1 MSLINRMLR
10 DLSARQ
16 PGPGPGGVMT
26 GIQLPQEQRPRGGV
40 LGRLGMLAL
49 LVVAFTGLL
58 WIVFGPRTV
67 KIPQP
72 RGLPA
77 GAAVASE
84 ASVPEAAAPAAAP
97 TLQMDTRLAQAPPA
111 SPAPEPAPQQAA
123 PPPVK
128 PATPVRARAPRT
140 PAAAPKPA
148 AEPALSGEVLYARAR
163 RALERGDEAAAEA
176 ALVEALAAKPDLHYA
191 REDLGNLYVRRGRFD
206 DAERTLRAGIDSDP
220 SFVGYRR
227 LAARVEL
234 ARDRPAAAVEVLLRD
249 APPVERD
256 VDYHALMASA
266 YQRIGRHEEASRGYR
281 ELARVQPDEA
291 NWYAGYGLSRDALE
305 DVAGARGAYARARQL
320 GGLDPRVL
328 EHINQRTA
336 ALQAGG

>member
-97 TLQMDTRLAQAPPA
+97 TLQMDTRLARQTGLGGAHEAPGRA
-111 SPAPEPAPQQAA
+111 W
-123 PPPVK
+123 PP
-128 PATPVRARAPRT
+128 RH
-140 PAAAPKPA
+140 
-148 AEPALSGEVLYARAR
+148 
-163 RALERGDEAAAEA
+163 
-176 ALVEALAAKPDLHYA
+176 ALV
-191 REDLGNLYVRRGRFD
+191 
-206 DAERTLRAGIDSDP
+206 
-220 SFVGYRR
+220 
-227 LAARVEL
+227 
-234 ARDRPAAAVEVLLRD
+234 
-249 APPVERD
+249 
-256 VDYHALMASA
+256 
-266 YQRIGRHEEASRGYR
+266 
-281 ELARVQPDEA
+281 
-291 NWYAGYGLSRDALE
+291 
-305 DVAGARGAYARARQL
+305 ARGAHQ
-320 GGLDPRVL
+320 GLLASSRSFQYSSCPRK
-328 EHINQRTA
+328 N
-336 ALQAGG
+336 LQKVSLYLDFI